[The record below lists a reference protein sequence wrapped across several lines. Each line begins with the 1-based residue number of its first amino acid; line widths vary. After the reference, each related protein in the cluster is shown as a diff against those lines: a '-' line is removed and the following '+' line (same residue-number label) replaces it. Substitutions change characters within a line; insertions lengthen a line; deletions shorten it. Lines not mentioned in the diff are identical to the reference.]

1 MLFKSLVGVDWL
13 ACCERVNER
22 GVQKVQKWR
31 SIYVGVLVS
40 VG

>member
-22 GVQKVQKWR
+22 GVQNGGAYMWEFW
-31 SIYVGVLVS
+31 
-40 VG
+40 

>member
-22 GVQKVQKWR
+22 GVQKWR